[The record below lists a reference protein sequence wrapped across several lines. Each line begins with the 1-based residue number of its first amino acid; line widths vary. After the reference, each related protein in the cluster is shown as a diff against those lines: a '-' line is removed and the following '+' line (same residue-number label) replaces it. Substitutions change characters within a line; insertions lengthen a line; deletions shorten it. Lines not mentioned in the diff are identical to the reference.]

1 MTKRIFGGAFIVSL
15 VAIISAVAMVLGVA
29 YTKEQ
34 QLFKRQL
41 EQQAMLLAATMENT
55 SPDDDVESLRKL
67 SHDIHG
73 TFENRI
79 TYIGQ
84 DGTVLFDNEA
94 DPATMENHLG
104 REEVVAA
111 KQSGTGTAI
120 RESYTMSEMTVYC
133 ARVIGYDCI
142 VRVAG
147 TMDTVA
153 ARIAGMW
160 WEVLLIV
167 IIAAMVSL
175 GVAAIVARVV
185 VKPINSIDLKN
196 PDIGESYSEIAPL
209 LHRISEQNHE
219 IDQQIA
225 ELTRSRKEFSLIT
238 ENMSEGFIIIDSR
251 TEVLSYNTA
260 ALKILG
266 SDFTGSS
273 RSVLVLN
280 RSEAFR
286 SAVEDAL
293 AGKRSETDLT
303 LSEKIY
309 QVIATPAFTGSSV
322 TGAVMIILDITE
334 KEAREELRREF
345 TSNVSHEL
353 KTPLT
358 TIYGISDMLVGGI
371 VKPEDIPGFAKN
383 IRDEA
388 GRMITL
394 IQDILKLS
402 QLDENTFSDQRER
415 VDLYELAQSAAERLR
430 PQADEKH
437 VTISVTGERSEFTG
451 IATVLEE
458 MIYNLLD
465 NAVKYNKQGGRAD
478 VDVRSSGDDIVVTV
492 SDTGIGVPADSIDRI
507 FERFYRADKSHSRSV
522 CAAAAHT
529 SAAGNTLF
537 DINADR
543 AGSPRF
549 FQEQLSGAE
558 SGVAAVRGDIL
569 PADGQRY
576 AVPGA
581 DHNSHFIGK
590 GNALHYGL
598 KKVVAVVALSGDIE
612 IQIQLCV
619 CIQLIDPYPARGSHF
634 LSSSTN
640 SFMRWSAV
648 VMCCTEY
655 A

>member
-133 ARVIGYDCI
+133 ARVIGYGCI

-160 WEVLLIV
+160 WEVLLVV

-309 QVIATPAFTGSSV
+309 QVIATPAFTGSNV

-371 VKPEDIPGFAKN
+371 VKPADIPGFAKN

-507 FERFYRADKSHSRSV
+507 FERFYRADKSHSRKIGGTGLGLSIV
-522 CAAAAHT
+522 KHGVSLHGGSIT
-529 SAAGNTLF
+529 VKSSEGSGTTFTMTLPK
-537 DINADR
+537 N
-543 AGSPRF
+543 
-549 FQEQLSGAE
+549 
-558 SGVAAVRGDIL
+558 
-569 PADGQRY
+569 
-576 AVPGA
+576 
-581 DHNSHFIGK
+581 
-590 GNALHYGL
+590 
-598 KKVVAVVALSGDIE
+598 
-612 IQIQLCV
+612 
-619 CIQLIDPYPARGSHF
+619 
-634 LSSSTN
+634 
-640 SFMRWSAV
+640 
-648 VMCCTEY
+648 
-655 A
+655 

>member
-133 ARVIGYDCI
+133 ARVIGYGCI

-160 WEVLLIV
+160 WEVLLVV

-293 AGKRSETDLT
+293 AGKRSETNLT

-309 QVIATPAFTGSSV
+309 QVIATPTFTGSSV

-371 VKPEDIPGFAKN
+371 VKPADIPGFAKN

-507 FERFYRADKSHSRSV
+507 FERFYRADKSHSRKIGGTGLGLSIV
-522 CAAAAHT
+522 KHGVSLHGGSIT
-529 SAAGNTLF
+529 VKSSEGSGTTFTMTLPK
-537 DINADR
+537 N
-543 AGSPRF
+543 
-549 FQEQLSGAE
+549 
-558 SGVAAVRGDIL
+558 
-569 PADGQRY
+569 
-576 AVPGA
+576 
-581 DHNSHFIGK
+581 
-590 GNALHYGL
+590 
-598 KKVVAVVALSGDIE
+598 
-612 IQIQLCV
+612 
-619 CIQLIDPYPARGSHF
+619 
-634 LSSSTN
+634 
-640 SFMRWSAV
+640 
-648 VMCCTEY
+648 
-655 A
+655 

>member
-133 ARVIGYDCI
+133 ARVIGYGCI

-160 WEVLLIV
+160 WEVLLVV
-167 IIAAMVSL
+167 ITAAMVSL

-371 VKPEDIPGFAKN
+371 VKPADIPGFAKN

-458 MIYNLLD
+458 MIYNLVD

-507 FERFYRADKSHSRSV
+507 FERFYRADKSHSRKIGGTGLGLSIV
-522 CAAAAHT
+522 KHGV
-529 SAAGNTLF
+529 SLHG
-537 DINADR
+537 
-543 AGSPRF
+543 GSITVKSS
-549 FQEQLSGAE
+549 EGSGTTFTMA
-558 SGVAAVRGDIL
+558 L
-569 PADGQRY
+569 PK
-576 AVPGA
+576 
-581 DHNSHFIGK
+581 N
-590 GNALHYGL
+590 
-598 KKVVAVVALSGDIE
+598 
-612 IQIQLCV
+612 
-619 CIQLIDPYPARGSHF
+619 
-634 LSSSTN
+634 
-640 SFMRWSAV
+640 
-648 VMCCTEY
+648 
-655 A
+655 

>member
-133 ARVIGYDCI
+133 ARVIGYGCI

-160 WEVLLIV
+160 WEVLLVV
-167 IIAAMVSL
+167 ITAAMVSL

-219 IDQQIA
+219 IDQQIE

-478 VDVRSSGDDIVVTV
+478 VDVRSRGDDIVVTV

-507 FERFYRADKSHSRSV
+507 FERFYRADKSHSRKIGGTGLGLSIV
-522 CAAAAHT
+522 KHGV
-529 SAAGNTLF
+529 SLHS
-537 DINADR
+537 
-543 AGSPRF
+543 GSITVKSS
-549 FQEQLSGAE
+549 EGSGTTFTMA
-558 SGVAAVRGDIL
+558 L
-569 PADGQRY
+569 PK
-576 AVPGA
+576 
-581 DHNSHFIGK
+581 N
-590 GNALHYGL
+590 
-598 KKVVAVVALSGDIE
+598 
-612 IQIQLCV
+612 
-619 CIQLIDPYPARGSHF
+619 
-634 LSSSTN
+634 
-640 SFMRWSAV
+640 
-648 VMCCTEY
+648 
-655 A
+655 

>member
-430 PQADEKH
+430 PQADAKH

-507 FERFYRADKSHSRSV
+507 FERFYRADKSHSRKIGGTGLGLSIV
-522 CAAAAHT
+522 KHGV
-529 SAAGNTLF
+529 SLHG
-537 DINADR
+537 
-543 AGSPRF
+543 GSITVKSS
-549 FQEQLSGAE
+549 EGSGTTFTMA
-558 SGVAAVRGDIL
+558 L
-569 PADGQRY
+569 PK
-576 AVPGA
+576 
-581 DHNSHFIGK
+581 N
-590 GNALHYGL
+590 
-598 KKVVAVVALSGDIE
+598 
-612 IQIQLCV
+612 
-619 CIQLIDPYPARGSHF
+619 
-634 LSSSTN
+634 
-640 SFMRWSAV
+640 
-648 VMCCTEY
+648 
-655 A
+655 

>member
-133 ARVIGYDCI
+133 ARVIGYGCI

-160 WEVLLIV
+160 WEVLLVV

-358 TIYGISDMLVGGI
+358 TIYGISDMLVGG
-371 VKPEDIPGFAKN
+371 
-383 IRDEA
+383 EA

-507 FERFYRADKSHSRSV
+507 FERFYRADKSHSRKIGGTGLGLSIV
-522 CAAAAHT
+522 KHGV
-529 SAAGNTLF
+529 SLHG
-537 DINADR
+537 
-543 AGSPRF
+543 GSITVKSS
-549 FQEQLSGAE
+549 EGSGTTFTMA
-558 SGVAAVRGDIL
+558 L
-569 PADGQRY
+569 PK
-576 AVPGA
+576 
-581 DHNSHFIGK
+581 N
-590 GNALHYGL
+590 
-598 KKVVAVVALSGDIE
+598 
-612 IQIQLCV
+612 
-619 CIQLIDPYPARGSHF
+619 
-634 LSSSTN
+634 
-640 SFMRWSAV
+640 
-648 VMCCTEY
+648 
-655 A
+655 

>member
-251 TEVLSYNTA
+251 TDVLSYNTA

-507 FERFYRADKSHSRSV
+507 FERFYRADKSHSRKIGGTGLGLSIV
-522 CAAAAHT
+522 KHGV
-529 SAAGNTLF
+529 SLHG
-537 DINADR
+537 
-543 AGSPRF
+543 GSITVKSS
-549 FQEQLSGAE
+549 EGSGTTFTMA
-558 SGVAAVRGDIL
+558 L
-569 PADGQRY
+569 PK
-576 AVPGA
+576 
-581 DHNSHFIGK
+581 N
-590 GNALHYGL
+590 
-598 KKVVAVVALSGDIE
+598 
-612 IQIQLCV
+612 
-619 CIQLIDPYPARGSHF
+619 
-634 LSSSTN
+634 
-640 SFMRWSAV
+640 
-648 VMCCTEY
+648 
-655 A
+655 

>member
-133 ARVIGYDCI
+133 ARVIGYGCI

-160 WEVLLIV
+160 WEVLLVV

-507 FERFYRADKSHSRSV
+507 FERFYRADKSHSRKIGGTGLGLSIV
-522 CAAAAHT
+522 KHGV
-529 SAAGNTLF
+529 SLHG
-537 DINADR
+537 
-543 AGSPRF
+543 GSITVKSS
-549 FQEQLSGAE
+549 EGSGTT
-558 SGVAAVRGDIL
+558 
-569 PADGQRY
+569 
-576 AVPGA
+576 
-581 DHNSHFIGK
+581 FTM
-590 GNALHYGL
+590 ALT
-598 KKVVAVVALSGDIE
+598 K
-612 IQIQLCV
+612 
-619 CIQLIDPYPARGSHF
+619 
-634 LSSSTN
+634 N
-640 SFMRWSAV
+640 
-648 VMCCTEY
+648 
-655 A
+655 

>member
-41 EQQAMLLAATMENT
+41 EQQVMLLAATMENT
-55 SPDDDVESLRKL
+55 SPNDDVESLRKL

-507 FERFYRADKSHSRSV
+507 FERFYRADKSHSRKIGGTGLGLSIV
-522 CAAAAHT
+522 KHGV
-529 SAAGNTLF
+529 SLHG
-537 DINADR
+537 
-543 AGSPRF
+543 GSITVKSS
-549 FQEQLSGAE
+549 EGSGTTFTMA
-558 SGVAAVRGDIL
+558 L
-569 PADGQRY
+569 PK
-576 AVPGA
+576 
-581 DHNSHFIGK
+581 N
-590 GNALHYGL
+590 
-598 KKVVAVVALSGDIE
+598 
-612 IQIQLCV
+612 
-619 CIQLIDPYPARGSHF
+619 
-634 LSSSTN
+634 
-640 SFMRWSAV
+640 
-648 VMCCTEY
+648 
-655 A
+655 

>member
-133 ARVIGYDCI
+133 ARVIGYGCI

-437 VTISVTGERSEFTG
+437 VTIVTGERSEFTG

-507 FERFYRADKSHSRSV
+507 FERFYRADKSHSRKIGGTGLGLSIV
-522 CAAAAHT
+522 KHGV
-529 SAAGNTLF
+529 SLHG
-537 DINADR
+537 
-543 AGSPRF
+543 GSITVKSS
-549 FQEQLSGAE
+549 EGSGTTFTMA
-558 SGVAAVRGDIL
+558 L
-569 PADGQRY
+569 PK
-576 AVPGA
+576 
-581 DHNSHFIGK
+581 N
-590 GNALHYGL
+590 
-598 KKVVAVVALSGDIE
+598 
-612 IQIQLCV
+612 
-619 CIQLIDPYPARGSHF
+619 
-634 LSSSTN
+634 
-640 SFMRWSAV
+640 
-648 VMCCTEY
+648 
-655 A
+655 

>member
-133 ARVIGYDCI
+133 ARVIGYGCI

-160 WEVLLIV
+160 WEVLLVV

-507 FERFYRADKSHSRSV
+507 FERFYRADKSHSRKIGGTGLGLSIV
-522 CAAAAHT
+522 KHGV
-529 SAAGNTLF
+529 SLHG
-537 DINADR
+537 
-543 AGSPRF
+543 GSITVKSS
-549 FQEQLSGAE
+549 EGSGTTFTMA
-558 SGVAAVRGDIL
+558 L
-569 PADGQRY
+569 PK
-576 AVPGA
+576 
-581 DHNSHFIGK
+581 N
-590 GNALHYGL
+590 
-598 KKVVAVVALSGDIE
+598 
-612 IQIQLCV
+612 
-619 CIQLIDPYPARGSHF
+619 
-634 LSSSTN
+634 
-640 SFMRWSAV
+640 
-648 VMCCTEY
+648 
-655 A
+655 

>member
-133 ARVIGYDCI
+133 ARVIGYGCI

-160 WEVLLIV
+160 WEVLLVV
-167 IIAAMVSL
+167 ITAAMVSL

-293 AGKRSETDLT
+293 AGKRSETNLT

-478 VDVRSSGDDIVVTV
+478 VDVRSSGGDIVVTV

-507 FERFYRADKSHSRSV
+507 FERFYRADKSHSRKIGGTGLGLSIV
-522 CAAAAHT
+522 KHGV
-529 SAAGNTLF
+529 SLHG
-537 DINADR
+537 
-543 AGSPRF
+543 GSITVKSS
-549 FQEQLSGAE
+549 EGSGTTFTMA
-558 SGVAAVRGDIL
+558 L
-569 PADGQRY
+569 PK
-576 AVPGA
+576 
-581 DHNSHFIGK
+581 N
-590 GNALHYGL
+590 
-598 KKVVAVVALSGDIE
+598 
-612 IQIQLCV
+612 
-619 CIQLIDPYPARGSHF
+619 
-634 LSSSTN
+634 
-640 SFMRWSAV
+640 
-648 VMCCTEY
+648 
-655 A
+655 

>member
-133 ARVIGYDCI
+133 ARVIGYGCI

-160 WEVLLIV
+160 WEVLLVV
-167 IIAAMVSL
+167 ITAAMVSL

-371 VKPEDIPGFAKN
+371 VKPADIPGFAKN

-478 VDVRSSGDDIVVTV
+478 VDVRSSGGDIVVTV

-507 FERFYRADKSHSRSV
+507 FERFYRADKSHSRKIGGTGLGLSIV
-522 CAAAAHT
+522 KHGVSLHGGSIT
-529 SAAGNTLF
+529 VKSSEGSGTTFTMTLPK
-537 DINADR
+537 N
-543 AGSPRF
+543 
-549 FQEQLSGAE
+549 
-558 SGVAAVRGDIL
+558 
-569 PADGQRY
+569 
-576 AVPGA
+576 
-581 DHNSHFIGK
+581 
-590 GNALHYGL
+590 
-598 KKVVAVVALSGDIE
+598 
-612 IQIQLCV
+612 
-619 CIQLIDPYPARGSHF
+619 
-634 LSSSTN
+634 
-640 SFMRWSAV
+640 
-648 VMCCTEY
+648 
-655 A
+655 

>member
-160 WEVLLIV
+160 WEVLLVV

-334 KEAREELRREF
+334 KEAREELCREF

-478 VDVRSSGDDIVVTV
+478 VDVSSSGDDIVVTV

-507 FERFYRADKSHSRSV
+507 FERFYRADKSHSRKIGGTGLGLSIV
-522 CAAAAHT
+522 KHGV
-529 SAAGNTLF
+529 SLHG
-537 DINADR
+537 
-543 AGSPRF
+543 GSITVKSS
-549 FQEQLSGAE
+549 EGSGTTFTMA
-558 SGVAAVRGDIL
+558 L
-569 PADGQRY
+569 PK
-576 AVPGA
+576 
-581 DHNSHFIGK
+581 N
-590 GNALHYGL
+590 
-598 KKVVAVVALSGDIE
+598 
-612 IQIQLCV
+612 
-619 CIQLIDPYPARGSHF
+619 
-634 LSSSTN
+634 
-640 SFMRWSAV
+640 
-648 VMCCTEY
+648 
-655 A
+655 

>member
-94 DPATMENHLG
+94 DPATMGNHLG

-133 ARVIGYDCI
+133 ARVIGYGCI

-160 WEVLLIV
+160 WEVLLVV
-167 IIAAMVSL
+167 ITAAMVSL

-465 NAVKYNKQGGRAD
+465 NAVKYNKQGGRVD
-478 VDVRSSGDDIVVTV
+478 VDVCSSGDDIVVTV

-507 FERFYRADKSHSRSV
+507 FERFYRADKSHSRKIGGTGLGLSIV
-522 CAAAAHT
+522 KHGV
-529 SAAGNTLF
+529 SLHG
-537 DINADR
+537 
-543 AGSPRF
+543 GSITVKSS
-549 FQEQLSGAE
+549 EGSGTTFTMA
-558 SGVAAVRGDIL
+558 L
-569 PADGQRY
+569 PK
-576 AVPGA
+576 
-581 DHNSHFIGK
+581 N
-590 GNALHYGL
+590 
-598 KKVVAVVALSGDIE
+598 
-612 IQIQLCV
+612 
-619 CIQLIDPYPARGSHF
+619 
-634 LSSSTN
+634 
-640 SFMRWSAV
+640 
-648 VMCCTEY
+648 
-655 A
+655 

>member
-94 DPATMENHLG
+94 APATMENHLG

-133 ARVIGYDCI
+133 ARVIGYGCI

-160 WEVLLIV
+160 WEVLLVV

-507 FERFYRADKSHSRSV
+507 FERFYRADKSHSRKIGGTGLGLSIV
-522 CAAAAHT
+522 KHGV
-529 SAAGNTLF
+529 SLHG
-537 DINADR
+537 
-543 AGSPRF
+543 GSITVKSS
-549 FQEQLSGAE
+549 EGSGTTFTMA
-558 SGVAAVRGDIL
+558 L
-569 PADGQRY
+569 PK
-576 AVPGA
+576 
-581 DHNSHFIGK
+581 N
-590 GNALHYGL
+590 
-598 KKVVAVVALSGDIE
+598 
-612 IQIQLCV
+612 
-619 CIQLIDPYPARGSHF
+619 
-634 LSSSTN
+634 
-640 SFMRWSAV
+640 
-648 VMCCTEY
+648 
-655 A
+655 

>member
-133 ARVIGYDCI
+133 ARVIGYGCI

-160 WEVLLIV
+160 WEVLLVV

-266 SDFTGSS
+266 SDFTSSS

-371 VKPEDIPGFAKN
+371 VKLEDIPGFAKN

-478 VDVRSSGDDIVVTV
+478 VDVRSSGGDIVVTV

-507 FERFYRADKSHSRSV
+507 FERFYRADKSHSRKIGGTGLGLSIV
-522 CAAAAHT
+522 KHGV
-529 SAAGNTLF
+529 SLHG
-537 DINADR
+537 
-543 AGSPRF
+543 GSITVKSS
-549 FQEQLSGAE
+549 EGSGTTFTMA
-558 SGVAAVRGDIL
+558 L
-569 PADGQRY
+569 PK
-576 AVPGA
+576 
-581 DHNSHFIGK
+581 N
-590 GNALHYGL
+590 
-598 KKVVAVVALSGDIE
+598 
-612 IQIQLCV
+612 
-619 CIQLIDPYPARGSHF
+619 
-634 LSSSTN
+634 
-640 SFMRWSAV
+640 
-648 VMCCTEY
+648 
-655 A
+655 

>member
-15 VAIISAVAMVLGVA
+15 IAIISAVAMVLGVA

-458 MIYNLLD
+458 MVYNLLD

-507 FERFYRADKSHSRSV
+507 FERFYRADKSHSRKIGGTGLGLSIV
-522 CAAAAHT
+522 KHGV
-529 SAAGNTLF
+529 SLHG
-537 DINADR
+537 
-543 AGSPRF
+543 GSITVKSS
-549 FQEQLSGAE
+549 EGSGTTFTMA
-558 SGVAAVRGDIL
+558 L
-569 PADGQRY
+569 PK
-576 AVPGA
+576 
-581 DHNSHFIGK
+581 N
-590 GNALHYGL
+590 
-598 KKVVAVVALSGDIE
+598 
-612 IQIQLCV
+612 
-619 CIQLIDPYPARGSHF
+619 
-634 LSSSTN
+634 
-640 SFMRWSAV
+640 
-648 VMCCTEY
+648 
-655 A
+655 

>member
-133 ARVIGYDCI
+133 ARVIGYGCI

-160 WEVLLIV
+160 WEVLLVV

-492 SDTGIGVPADSIDRI
+492 SDTGIGIPADSIDRI
-507 FERFYRADKSHSRSV
+507 FERFYRADKSHSRKIGGTGLGLSIV
-522 CAAAAHT
+522 KHGV
-529 SAAGNTLF
+529 SLHG
-537 DINADR
+537 
-543 AGSPRF
+543 GSITVKSS
-549 FQEQLSGAE
+549 EGSGTTFTMA
-558 SGVAAVRGDIL
+558 L
-569 PADGQRY
+569 PK
-576 AVPGA
+576 
-581 DHNSHFIGK
+581 N
-590 GNALHYGL
+590 
-598 KKVVAVVALSGDIE
+598 
-612 IQIQLCV
+612 
-619 CIQLIDPYPARGSHF
+619 
-634 LSSSTN
+634 
-640 SFMRWSAV
+640 
-648 VMCCTEY
+648 
-655 A
+655 

>member
-133 ARVIGYDCI
+133 ARVIGYGCI

-160 WEVLLIV
+160 WEVLLVV

-478 VDVRSSGDDIVVTV
+478 VDVRSSGDYIVVTV

-507 FERFYRADKSHSRSV
+507 FERFYRADKSHSRKIGGTGLGLSIV
-522 CAAAAHT
+522 KHGV
-529 SAAGNTLF
+529 SLHG
-537 DINADR
+537 
-543 AGSPRF
+543 GSITVKSS
-549 FQEQLSGAE
+549 EGSGTTFTMA
-558 SGVAAVRGDIL
+558 L
-569 PADGQRY
+569 PK
-576 AVPGA
+576 
-581 DHNSHFIGK
+581 N
-590 GNALHYGL
+590 
-598 KKVVAVVALSGDIE
+598 
-612 IQIQLCV
+612 
-619 CIQLIDPYPARGSHF
+619 
-634 LSSSTN
+634 
-640 SFMRWSAV
+640 
-648 VMCCTEY
+648 
-655 A
+655 

>member
-133 ARVIGYDCI
+133 ARVIGYGCI

-160 WEVLLIV
+160 WEVLLVV
-167 IIAAMVSL
+167 ITAAMVSL

-437 VTISVTGERSEFTG
+437 VTISVTGERSEFTS

-465 NAVKYNKQGGRAD
+465 NAVKYNKQGGRVD
-478 VDVRSSGDDIVVTV
+478 VDVCSSGDDIVVTV

-507 FERFYRADKSHSRSV
+507 FERFYRADKSHSRKIGGTGLGLSIV
-522 CAAAAHT
+522 KHGV
-529 SAAGNTLF
+529 SLHG
-537 DINADR
+537 
-543 AGSPRF
+543 GSITVKSS
-549 FQEQLSGAE
+549 EGSGTTFTMA
-558 SGVAAVRGDIL
+558 L
-569 PADGQRY
+569 PK
-576 AVPGA
+576 
-581 DHNSHFIGK
+581 N
-590 GNALHYGL
+590 
-598 KKVVAVVALSGDIE
+598 
-612 IQIQLCV
+612 
-619 CIQLIDPYPARGSHF
+619 
-634 LSSSTN
+634 
-640 SFMRWSAV
+640 
-648 VMCCTEY
+648 
-655 A
+655 

>member
-34 QLFKRQL
+34 QLFKGQL

-133 ARVIGYDCI
+133 ARVIGYGCI

-160 WEVLLIV
+160 WEVLLVV
-167 IIAAMVSL
+167 ITAAMVSL

-371 VKPEDIPGFAKN
+371 VKPEDIRGFAKN

-507 FERFYRADKSHSRSV
+507 FERFYRADKSHSRKIGGTGLGLSIV
-522 CAAAAHT
+522 KHGV
-529 SAAGNTLF
+529 SLHG
-537 DINADR
+537 
-543 AGSPRF
+543 GSITVKSS
-549 FQEQLSGAE
+549 EGSGTTFTMA
-558 SGVAAVRGDIL
+558 L
-569 PADGQRY
+569 PK
-576 AVPGA
+576 
-581 DHNSHFIGK
+581 N
-590 GNALHYGL
+590 
-598 KKVVAVVALSGDIE
+598 
-612 IQIQLCV
+612 
-619 CIQLIDPYPARGSHF
+619 
-634 LSSSTN
+634 
-640 SFMRWSAV
+640 
-648 VMCCTEY
+648 
-655 A
+655 

>member
-478 VDVRSSGDDIVVTV
+478 VDVSSSGDDIVVTV

-507 FERFYRADKSHSRSV
+507 FERFYRADKSHSRKIGGTGLGLSIV
-522 CAAAAHT
+522 KHGV
-529 SAAGNTLF
+529 SLHG
-537 DINADR
+537 
-543 AGSPRF
+543 GSITVKSS
-549 FQEQLSGAE
+549 EGSGTTFTMA
-558 SGVAAVRGDIL
+558 L
-569 PADGQRY
+569 PK
-576 AVPGA
+576 
-581 DHNSHFIGK
+581 N
-590 GNALHYGL
+590 
-598 KKVVAVVALSGDIE
+598 
-612 IQIQLCV
+612 
-619 CIQLIDPYPARGSHF
+619 
-634 LSSSTN
+634 
-640 SFMRWSAV
+640 
-648 VMCCTEY
+648 
-655 A
+655 

>member
-133 ARVIGYDCI
+133 ARVIGYGCI

-160 WEVLLIV
+160 WEVLLVV

-219 IDQQIA
+219 IDQQIE

-415 VDLYELAQSAAERLR
+415 VDLYELAQSAAGRLR

-507 FERFYRADKSHSRSV
+507 FERFYRADKSHSRKIGGTGLGLSIV
-522 CAAAAHT
+522 KHGV
-529 SAAGNTLF
+529 SLHG
-537 DINADR
+537 
-543 AGSPRF
+543 GSITVKSS
-549 FQEQLSGAE
+549 EGSGTTFTMA
-558 SGVAAVRGDIL
+558 L
-569 PADGQRY
+569 PK
-576 AVPGA
+576 
-581 DHNSHFIGK
+581 N
-590 GNALHYGL
+590 
-598 KKVVAVVALSGDIE
+598 
-612 IQIQLCV
+612 
-619 CIQLIDPYPARGSHF
+619 
-634 LSSSTN
+634 
-640 SFMRWSAV
+640 
-648 VMCCTEY
+648 
-655 A
+655 

>member
-353 KTPLT
+353 KIPLT

-507 FERFYRADKSHSRSV
+507 FERFYRADKSHSRKIGGTGLGLSIV
-522 CAAAAHT
+522 KHGV
-529 SAAGNTLF
+529 SLHG
-537 DINADR
+537 
-543 AGSPRF
+543 GSITVKSS
-549 FQEQLSGAE
+549 EGSGTTFTMA
-558 SGVAAVRGDIL
+558 L
-569 PADGQRY
+569 PK
-576 AVPGA
+576 
-581 DHNSHFIGK
+581 N
-590 GNALHYGL
+590 
-598 KKVVAVVALSGDIE
+598 
-612 IQIQLCV
+612 
-619 CIQLIDPYPARGSHF
+619 
-634 LSSSTN
+634 
-640 SFMRWSAV
+640 
-648 VMCCTEY
+648 
-655 A
+655 

>member
-133 ARVIGYDCI
+133 ARVIGYGCI

-160 WEVLLIV
+160 WEVLLVV

-478 VDVRSSGDDIVVTV
+478 VDVRSSGDDIVVIV

-507 FERFYRADKSHSRSV
+507 FERFYRADKSHSRKIGGTGLGLSIV
-522 CAAAAHT
+522 KHGV
-529 SAAGNTLF
+529 SLHG
-537 DINADR
+537 
-543 AGSPRF
+543 GSITVKSS
-549 FQEQLSGAE
+549 EGSGTTFTMA
-558 SGVAAVRGDIL
+558 L
-569 PADGQRY
+569 PK
-576 AVPGA
+576 
-581 DHNSHFIGK
+581 N
-590 GNALHYGL
+590 
-598 KKVVAVVALSGDIE
+598 
-612 IQIQLCV
+612 
-619 CIQLIDPYPARGSHF
+619 
-634 LSSSTN
+634 
-640 SFMRWSAV
+640 
-648 VMCCTEY
+648 
-655 A
+655 

>member
-104 REEVVAA
+104 REEIVAA

-133 ARVIGYDCI
+133 ARVIGYGCI

-507 FERFYRADKSHSRSV
+507 FERFYRADKSHSRKIGGTGLGLSIV
-522 CAAAAHT
+522 KHGV
-529 SAAGNTLF
+529 SLHG
-537 DINADR
+537 
-543 AGSPRF
+543 GSITVKSS
-549 FQEQLSGAE
+549 EGSGTTFTMA
-558 SGVAAVRGDIL
+558 L
-569 PADGQRY
+569 PK
-576 AVPGA
+576 
-581 DHNSHFIGK
+581 N
-590 GNALHYGL
+590 
-598 KKVVAVVALSGDIE
+598 
-612 IQIQLCV
+612 
-619 CIQLIDPYPARGSHF
+619 
-634 LSSSTN
+634 
-640 SFMRWSAV
+640 
-648 VMCCTEY
+648 
-655 A
+655 

>member
-133 ARVIGYDCI
+133 ARVIGYGCI

-160 WEVLLIV
+160 WEVLLVV

-266 SDFTGSS
+266 SDFTGPS

-507 FERFYRADKSHSRSV
+507 FERFYRADKSHSRKIGGTGLGLSIV
-522 CAAAAHT
+522 KHGV
-529 SAAGNTLF
+529 SLHG
-537 DINADR
+537 
-543 AGSPRF
+543 GSITVKSS
-549 FQEQLSGAE
+549 EGSGTTFTMA
-558 SGVAAVRGDIL
+558 L
-569 PADGQRY
+569 PK
-576 AVPGA
+576 
-581 DHNSHFIGK
+581 N
-590 GNALHYGL
+590 
-598 KKVVAVVALSGDIE
+598 
-612 IQIQLCV
+612 
-619 CIQLIDPYPARGSHF
+619 
-634 LSSSTN
+634 
-640 SFMRWSAV
+640 
-648 VMCCTEY
+648 
-655 A
+655 

>member
-133 ARVIGYDCI
+133 ARVIGYGCI

-160 WEVLLIV
+160 WEVLLVV
-167 IIAAMVSL
+167 ITAAMVSL

-219 IDQQIA
+219 IDQKIA

-507 FERFYRADKSHSRSV
+507 FERFYRADKSHSRKIGGTGLGLSIV
-522 CAAAAHT
+522 KHGV
-529 SAAGNTLF
+529 SLHG
-537 DINADR
+537 
-543 AGSPRF
+543 GSITVKSS
-549 FQEQLSGAE
+549 EGSGTTFTMA
-558 SGVAAVRGDIL
+558 L
-569 PADGQRY
+569 PK
-576 AVPGA
+576 
-581 DHNSHFIGK
+581 N
-590 GNALHYGL
+590 
-598 KKVVAVVALSGDIE
+598 
-612 IQIQLCV
+612 
-619 CIQLIDPYPARGSHF
+619 
-634 LSSSTN
+634 
-640 SFMRWSAV
+640 
-648 VMCCTEY
+648 
-655 A
+655 

>member
-160 WEVLLIV
+160 WEVLLVV

-185 VKPINSIDLKN
+185 VKPINSIDLRN

-507 FERFYRADKSHSRSV
+507 FERFYRADKSHSRKIGGTGLGLSIV
-522 CAAAAHT
+522 KHGV
-529 SAAGNTLF
+529 SLHG
-537 DINADR
+537 
-543 AGSPRF
+543 GSITVKSS
-549 FQEQLSGAE
+549 EGSGTTFTMA
-558 SGVAAVRGDIL
+558 L
-569 PADGQRY
+569 PK
-576 AVPGA
+576 
-581 DHNSHFIGK
+581 N
-590 GNALHYGL
+590 
-598 KKVVAVVALSGDIE
+598 
-612 IQIQLCV
+612 
-619 CIQLIDPYPARGSHF
+619 
-634 LSSSTN
+634 
-640 SFMRWSAV
+640 
-648 VMCCTEY
+648 
-655 A
+655 

>member
-1 MTKRIFGGAFIVSL
+1 MTKRSFGGAFIVSL

-133 ARVIGYDCI
+133 ARVIGYGCI

-160 WEVLLIV
+160 WEVLLVV

-507 FERFYRADKSHSRSV
+507 FERFYRADKSHSRKIGGTGLGLSIV
-522 CAAAAHT
+522 KHGV
-529 SAAGNTLF
+529 SLHG
-537 DINADR
+537 
-543 AGSPRF
+543 GSITVKSS
-549 FQEQLSGAE
+549 EGSGTTFTMA
-558 SGVAAVRGDIL
+558 L
-569 PADGQRY
+569 PK
-576 AVPGA
+576 
-581 DHNSHFIGK
+581 N
-590 GNALHYGL
+590 
-598 KKVVAVVALSGDIE
+598 
-612 IQIQLCV
+612 
-619 CIQLIDPYPARGSHF
+619 
-634 LSSSTN
+634 
-640 SFMRWSAV
+640 
-648 VMCCTEY
+648 
-655 A
+655 

>member
-160 WEVLLIV
+160 WEVLLVV
-167 IIAAMVSL
+167 ITAAMVSL

-371 VKPEDIPGFAKN
+371 VKPADIPGFAKN

-458 MIYNLLD
+458 MIYNLVD

-492 SDTGIGVPADSIDRI
+492 SDTGIGVPADSIDRV
-507 FERFYRADKSHSRSV
+507 FERFYRADKSHSRKIGGTGLGLSIV
-522 CAAAAHT
+522 KHGV
-529 SAAGNTLF
+529 SLHG
-537 DINADR
+537 
-543 AGSPRF
+543 GSITVKSS
-549 FQEQLSGAE
+549 EGSGTTFTMA
-558 SGVAAVRGDIL
+558 L
-569 PADGQRY
+569 PK
-576 AVPGA
+576 
-581 DHNSHFIGK
+581 N
-590 GNALHYGL
+590 
-598 KKVVAVVALSGDIE
+598 
-612 IQIQLCV
+612 
-619 CIQLIDPYPARGSHF
+619 
-634 LSSSTN
+634 
-640 SFMRWSAV
+640 
-648 VMCCTEY
+648 
-655 A
+655 

>member
-133 ARVIGYDCI
+133 ARVIGYGCI

-160 WEVLLIV
+160 WEVLLVV
-167 IIAAMVSL
+167 ITAAMVSL

-437 VTISVTGERSEFTG
+437 VTIYVTGERSEFTG

-507 FERFYRADKSHSRSV
+507 FERFYRADKSHSRKIGGTGLGLSIV
-522 CAAAAHT
+522 KHGV
-529 SAAGNTLF
+529 SLHG
-537 DINADR
+537 
-543 AGSPRF
+543 GSITVKSS
-549 FQEQLSGAE
+549 EGSGTTFTMA
-558 SGVAAVRGDIL
+558 L
-569 PADGQRY
+569 PK
-576 AVPGA
+576 
-581 DHNSHFIGK
+581 N
-590 GNALHYGL
+590 
-598 KKVVAVVALSGDIE
+598 
-612 IQIQLCV
+612 
-619 CIQLIDPYPARGSHF
+619 
-634 LSSSTN
+634 
-640 SFMRWSAV
+640 
-648 VMCCTEY
+648 
-655 A
+655 